1 MFLGAMGT
9 AIYRHCYTEA
19 VIYVFN
25 LLSSTVRGVFKG
37 VVRGVVRGVV
47 SGVVRGAVSGWLG
60 QVPCVPISIDIVTQR
75 LYLRITRSSTVRGV
89 FRGVVR
95 GVFSGVVR
103 GVLED

>member
-37 VVRGVVRGVV
+37 VFKGVFRGVVR
-47 SGVVRGAVSGWLG
+47 GVVRGAVSGWLG
-60 QVPCVPISIDIVTQR
+60 EVPRVTISIDTVTR
-75 LYLRITRSSTVRGV
+75 RP
-89 FRGVVR
+89 
-95 GVFSGVVR
+95 
-103 GVLED
+103 